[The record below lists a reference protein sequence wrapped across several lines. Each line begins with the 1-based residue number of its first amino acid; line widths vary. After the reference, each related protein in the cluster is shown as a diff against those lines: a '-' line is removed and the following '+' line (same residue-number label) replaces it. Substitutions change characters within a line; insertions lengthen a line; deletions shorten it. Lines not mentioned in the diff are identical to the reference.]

1 MTTSHIKTKQNRM
14 GAHDKV
20 SNKIDDVAGKA
31 KEAVGKVIGDH
42 STESEGKIDQ
52 AKSSLKDAGEKVKDA
67 FKK

>member
-1 MTTSHIKTKQNRM
+1 M

-31 KEAVGKVIGDH
+31 KEAVGRATGDH

>member
-1 MTTSHIKTKQNRM
+1 M

-31 KEAVGKVIGDH
+31 KEAVGKTTGDH
-42 STESEGKIDQ
+42 STEREGKIDQ